1 MWNGIVA
8 MALPKQDGKKN
19 CNWFVAMPL
28 PKQGVKKKIWNC
40 ESEWNSAM
48 PLPQFHSTLFFF
60 LNDMCTQF

>member
-28 PKQGVKKKIWNC
+28 SKMGGKK
-40 ESEWNSAM
+40 NSG
-48 PLPQFHSTLFFF
+48 
-60 LNDMCTQF
+60 C